1 MRKKNQQVGNHDPF
15 NYEVSNHVLSFPG
28 IPNVSSVDSVISFF
42 DWEESENIKKLWVET
57 QGKFVGEP
65 RIAVQ
70 KADETDV
77 SKPIFHIVTED
88 PQTK

>member
-1 MRKKNQQVGNHDPF
+1 
-15 NYEVSNHVLSFPG
+15 
-28 IPNVSSVDSVISFF
+28 
-42 DWEESENIKKLWVET
+42 VET